1 MRRIALTSPAG
12 NWFDSDKAE
21 CIKEES
27 WHDGSNWI
35 SKATGSQWEHESLY
49 RTAGGQWVLHHWS
62 NFQGKSASYVLVDSD
77 TAAQWLVKQGI
88 EPHSDCA
95 GEYAALEIQ

>member
-1 MRRIALTSPAG
+1 MTRIALTSPAG
-12 NWFDSDKAE
+12 NWFDADKAE
-21 CIKEES
+21 CIKEDTF
-27 WHDGSNWI
+27 WDGNNHI

-62 NFQGKSASYVLVDSD
+62 NYQGQMASYRLISNDK
-77 TAAQWLVKQGI
+77 AAEWLAKQGL

-95 GEYAALEIQ
+95 DEYAALEIE